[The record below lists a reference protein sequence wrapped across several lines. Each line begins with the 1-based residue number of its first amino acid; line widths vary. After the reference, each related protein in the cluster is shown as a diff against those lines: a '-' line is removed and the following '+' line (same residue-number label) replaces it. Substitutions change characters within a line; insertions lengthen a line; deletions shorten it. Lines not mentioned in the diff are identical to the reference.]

1 MSKLISLLLVLCFA
15 STLNAQYKV
24 RIVVE
29 EATAIKHDS
38 VYIAGTFNKWD
49 SNANANYR
57 FRNTGIGEHSIVLNL
72 PAGVHRYKLT
82 RGNWLTVEKQPNGD
96 EIPDHI
102 INISKDTAIRMIV
115 QSWRDEILKDKRYAL
130 SLNLTDS
137 VRISL
142 YTNMAFI
149 FAFYP
154 EWYNTDSALHYA
166 GKALSSLQSFKASK
180 DDEYSSQN
188 DYLIPFIEN
197 QEITASLLHTLGNY
211 TKSLELRLDNL
222 RLAESIKNKFLI
234 LTTYRGIIADYT
246 SMKDYKKVLYYARK
260 MLPVIQ
266 TISFPEQINTMF
278 LMVSNF
284 AMAESYYNLSMLDSS
299 LAYATKNY
307 RSDSSWPY
315 RINSAYVNNI
325 LGDIYTKKTEYI
337 KALSH
342 YRASLVYSLPAG
354 SFHVASLSYKGISM
368 LFQKNGN
375 IDSSLFYAK
384 LAMRTLQE
392 NLIDVKSWG
401 ENVNGYLVEITP
413 LIAALYKAKNKPD
426 SAYKYLQ
433 LSVDLRDT
441 LYNTERIRQ
450 FQTLSFNESVKEQQQ
465 LQREQEMRQ
474 LYKTRI
480 KIYGL
485 IAGLIIVLIIA
496 LLLYRNNTQKQKV
509 NLSLEQQK
517 IKVEKTLEE
526 LKRTQAQL
534 IQSEKM
540 ASLGELTAGI
550 AHEIQNPLNF
560 VNNFSEV
567 NTELVEEME
576 EEIEKGNLDD
586 VKTLAKA
593 IKENEEKINHHGKR
607 ADAIVKGMLHHSRTS
622 DGQKELTDINALTD
636 EYLRL
641 AYHGLRAKDKSFNA
655 LIETDFDLRISKI
668 NIIPQD
674 IGRAILN
681 LITNAFYAVNEK
693 KKHEGEN
700 YEPTVLV
707 STKKLKDGVEISI
720 KDNGNGI
727 PQKVIDKIFQP
738 FFTTK
743 PTGQGTGLGL
753 SLSYDIVKAHGG
765 ELRVETKDGEGATFI
780 VEIPFN
786 K

>member
-1 MSKLISLLLVLCFA
+1 
-15 STLNAQYKV
+15 
-24 RIVVE
+24 
-29 EATAIKHDS
+29 
-38 VYIAGTFNKWD
+38 
-49 SNANANYR
+49 
-57 FRNTGIGEHSIVLNL
+57 
-72 PAGVHRYKLT
+72 
-82 RGNWLTVEKQPNGD
+82 
-96 EIPDHI
+96 
-102 INISKDTAIRMIV
+102 
-115 QSWRDEILKDKRYAL
+115 
-130 SLNLTDS
+130 
-137 VRISL
+137 
-142 YTNMAFI
+142 
-149 FAFYP
+149 
-154 EWYNTDSALHYA
+154 
-166 GKALSSLQSFKASK
+166 
-180 DDEYSSQN
+180 
-188 DYLIPFIEN
+188 
-197 QEITASLLHTLGNY
+197 
-211 TKSLELRLDNL
+211 
-222 RLAESIKNKFLI
+222 
-234 LTTYRGIIADYT
+234 
-246 SMKDYKKVLYYARK
+246 
-260 MLPVIQ
+260 
-266 TISFPEQINTMF
+266 
-278 LMVSNF
+278 
-284 AMAESYYNLSMLDSS
+284 
-299 LAYATKNY
+299 
-307 RSDSSWPY
+307 
-315 RINSAYVNNI
+315 
-325 LGDIYTKKTEYI
+325 
-337 KALSH
+337 
-342 YRASLVYSLPAG
+342 
-354 SFHVASLSYKGISM
+354 M

-375 IDSSLFYAK
+375 IDSALFYAK
-384 LAMRTLQE
+384 LAMKILQE
-392 NLIDVKSWG
+392 KTIDVKSWG
-401 ENVNGYLVEITP
+401 ENISSYMVEITP
-413 LIAALYKAKNKPD
+413 LIAALYKANNQTD

-450 FQTLSFNESVKEQQQ
+450 FQTLSFNESAKEQQQ
-465 LQREQEMRQ
+465 LQKEQEMRQ

-496 LLLYRNNTQKQKV
+496 LLLYKNNTQKQKV

-727 PQKVIDKIFQP
+727 PQKVVDKIFQP

-765 ELRVETKDGEGATFI
+765 EITVETKEGEGAGFVIQLPNT
-780 VEIPFN
+780 N
-786 K
+786 MQ